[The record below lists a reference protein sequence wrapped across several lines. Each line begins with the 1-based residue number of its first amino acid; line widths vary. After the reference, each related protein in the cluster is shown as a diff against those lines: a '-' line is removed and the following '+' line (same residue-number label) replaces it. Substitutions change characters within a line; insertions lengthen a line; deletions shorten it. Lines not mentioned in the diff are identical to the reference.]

1 MSRCRV
7 ELSEALSALPGDIPA
22 AEVLADLLAARFS
35 CRAFRPEAV
44 PTATIERMLTMAQ
57 RSASWCNSQPWQII
71 VTEPP
76 ATDQFR
82 EALIEHVTVTGQ
94 PEQPDLPYPLGYFG
108 VYRERRRECGW
119 RLYDSVG
126 VKPGDRAA
134 SAVQALENFRLF
146 GAPHVMIVT
155 SERDLGVY
163 GAVDCGLYVGN
174 LLLAAQSLGIATI
187 AQAAL
192 ARCSPF
198 LHSYFDI
205 PQTRTV
211 VCGVSFGY
219 ADHEHPANS
228 FRTRRADLSE
238 AVTWVRE

>member
-1 MSRCRV
+1 V
-7 ELSEALSALPGDIPA
+7 QLNEALTALPGDTPA
-22 AEVLADLLAARFS
+22 AEMLTELLAGRFS
-35 CRAFRPEAV
+35 CRAFRPDPV

-57 RSASWCNSQPWQII
+57 RSASWCNSQPWQVI

-76 ATDQFR
+76 ATDRFR
-82 EALIEHVTVTGQ
+82 AALLEHVNATGQ

-119 RLYDSVG
+119 QLYDSVG

-134 SAVQALENFRLF
+134 SAVQARENFRLF
-146 GAPHVMIVT
+146 GAPHVMIIT

-174 LLLAAQSLGIATI
+174 LMLAAQSLGIATI

-198 LHSYFDI
+198 LLSYFGI
-205 PQTRTV
+205 PDTRSV
-211 VCGVSFGY
+211 VCGISFGY
-219 ADHEHPANS
+219 ADHTHPANG
-228 FRTRRADLSE
+228 FRTRRADLAE
-238 AVTWVRE
+238 AVTWVRD

>member
-1 MSRCRV
+1 MQ
-7 ELSEALSALPGDIPA
+7 LSKTLTALPSDTPA
-22 AEVLADLLAARFS
+22 AEMLADLLAGRFS
-35 CRAFRPEAV
+35 CRAFRPAPV
-44 PTATIERMLTMAQ
+44 PTATIERMLAMAQ
-57 RSASWCNSQPWQII
+57 RSASWCNSQPWQVI

-76 ATDQFR
+76 ATDRFR
-82 EALIEHVTVTGQ
+82 EALLEHVGATGQ

-108 VYRERRRECGW
+108 VYRDRRRECGW
-119 RLYDSVG
+119 QLYDSVG

-134 SAVQALENFRLF
+134 SAVQARENFRLF
-146 GAPHVMIVT
+146 GAPHVMIIT

-174 LLLAAQSLGIATI
+174 LMLAAQSLGIATI

-205 PQTRTV
+205 PDTRTV
-211 VCGVSFGY
+211 VCGISFGY
-219 ADHEHPANS
+219 ADSTHKVNS
-228 FRTRRADLSE
+228 YRTSRA
-238 AVTWVRE
+238 AVADTVTFVGD

>member
-1 MSRCRV
+1 MQ
-7 ELSEALSALPGDIPA
+7 LSKTLTALPSDTPA
-22 AEVLADLLAARFS
+22 AEMLADLLAGRFS
-35 CRAFRPEAV
+35 CRAFRPAPV
-44 PTATIERMLTMAQ
+44 PTATIERMLAMAQ
-57 RSASWCNSQPWQII
+57 RSASWCNSQPWQVI

-76 ATDQFR
+76 GTERFR
-82 EALIEHVTVTGQ
+82 EALLQHVSATGQ

-119 RLYDSVG
+119 QLYDSVG

-134 SAVQALENFRLF
+134 SAVQARENFRLF

-163 GAVDCGLYVGN
+163 GAVDCGLYVGAI
-174 LLLAAQSLGIATI
+174 LLAAQSLGIATI

-198 LHSYFDI
+198 LHGYFDI
-205 PQTRTV
+205 PETRTV
-211 VCGVSFGY
+211 VCGISFGY
-219 ADHEHPANS
+219 PDREHKANS
-228 FRTRRADLSE
+228 YRTGRAGIEDTVRFIE
-238 AVTWVRE
+238 A

>member
-1 MSRCRV
+1 
-7 ELSEALSALPGDIPA
+7 
-22 AEVLADLLAARFS
+22 
-35 CRAFRPEAV
+35 
-44 PTATIERMLTMAQ
+44 
-57 RSASWCNSQPWQII
+57 
-71 VTEPP
+71 
-76 ATDQFR
+76 
-82 EALIEHVTVTGQ
+82 
-94 PEQPDLPYPLGYFG
+94 
-108 VYRERRRECGW
+108 
-119 RLYDSVG
+119 
-126 VKPGDRAA
+126 
-134 SAVQALENFRLF
+134 
-146 GAPHVMIVT
+146 MIVT

-205 PQTRTV
+205 PDTRTV

-219 ADHEHPANS
+219 ADGEHPANG

-238 AVTWVRE
+238 AVTWVRD